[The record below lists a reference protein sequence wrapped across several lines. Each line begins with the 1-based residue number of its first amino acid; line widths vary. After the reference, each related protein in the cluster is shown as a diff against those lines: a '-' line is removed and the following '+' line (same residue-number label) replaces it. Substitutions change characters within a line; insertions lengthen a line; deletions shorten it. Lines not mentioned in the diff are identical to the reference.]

1 MLSPADIDALSAATA
16 ISPNAAFEAIQAIAA
31 QRLGANLVTAM
42 RYDEPNATVER
53 LYSSNP
59 AAYPVGGRK
68 LKRDSDWSSHVL
80 VEKRVLL
87 CAGDEAI
94 RAAFDDHAVI
104 FGLGIHSILNVP
116 LVGGGKCLGT
126 LNLSRARTDWSDE
139 DIALAR
145 ALGMTALAAVLAIVL
160 AAMPAT
166 RPISA
171 VNG

>member
-1 MLSPADIDALSAATA
+1 MLSPAEIDALSAAA
-16 ISPNAAFEAIQAIAA
+16 AVSPNAAFEAIEAIAA
-31 QRLGANLVTAM
+31 RRLGANLVTAM
-42 RYDEPNATVER
+42 RYDAPNATVER

-59 AAYPVGGRK
+59 AAYPVGGKK
-68 LKRDSDWSSHVL
+68 LKRDSDWSRQVL

-116 LVGGGKCLGT
+116 LVSGSRCLGT
-126 LNLSRARTDWSDE
+126 LNVSRGGTHWSDE
-139 DIALAR
+139 DIALVR
-145 ALGMTALAAVLAIVL
+145 VLGMAALAAILALVG
-160 AAMPAT
+160 ADMPA
-166 RPISA
+166 RGPIPA